1 MRKLVYLFEDCSL
14 DGDRRELRRGSAL
27 VPIAPKAF
35 DLLEFLVRHRD
46 RVISKD
52 ELIEAVWEG
61 RIVSDSALTTRLNE
75 ARTAIGDTGENQR
88 LIKTLART
96 GVRFVGAVTEQ
107 LASRT
112 PPPPSEAKAQP
123 EVARPTEATGKALSV
138 PDKPSV
144 AVLPFANMSGDPEQE
159 YFADGIV
166 EDITTALS
174 RFPGLFV
181 IARNS
186 SFAYKG
192 RASDVRQVGADLGVR
207 YVLEGSVR
215 KHAKR
220 VRITG
225 QLINATNG
233 VHLWADRF
241 EGELED
247 IFELQDRVTTA
258 VVGAIAP
265 KIEQAEIER
274 ARLKNTENLDAYDYY
289 LRGRASFHQYTEAG
303 VADALDLFR
312 VAIRSDPAFA
322 AAYGMAAMCYALRK
336 VNGWSEDRNQE
347 TTETARL
354 ASRAIELGKDDAVAL
369 SSAGYARARAL
380 GDLDGAVPILEQALV
395 LNPNMAQA
403 WYAAGYI
410 KIFCGE
416 ARVGLDDLQRAM
428 RLSPVDPLMFLMH
441 SGIGLAH
448 FILGDY
454 DQAAAWAERALREKP
469 DYRPALRVAA
479 ASHTLAGRPLEARA
493 AMEHLRAVNPDLTA
507 SQLKELVP
515 FRRPQDYAR
524 YEGGLRKAG
533 LPD

>member
-1 MRKLVYLFEDCSL
+1 
-14 DGDRRELRRGSAL
+14 
-27 VPIAPKAF
+27 
-35 DLLEFLVRHRD
+35 
-46 RVISKD
+46 VISKD

-75 ARTAIGDTGENQR
+75 ARTAIGDTGEDQR
-88 LIKTLART
+88 LIKTLARK
-96 GVRFVGAVTEQ
+96 GVRFVGPVREQ
-107 LASRT
+107 PASRT
-112 PPPPSEAKAQP
+112 PAPSDAKAQP
-123 EVARPTEATGKALSV
+123 EATRQTETAGKALSV

-159 YFADGIV
+159 YFADGVV

-186 SFAYKG
+186 SFTYKG
-192 RASDVRQVGADLGVR
+192 RASDVRQIGAELGVR

-225 QLINATNG
+225 QLINATSG

-247 IFELQDRVTTA
+247 IFELQDRVTTG

-274 ARLKNTENLDAYDYY
+274 AKLKNPESLRAYDYY

-336 VNGWSEDRNQE
+336 INGWSEDRDRE
-347 TTETARL
+347 ATETAKL

-380 GDLDGAVPILEQALV
+380 GDLDGAVPILEQALM

-416 ARVGLDDLQRAM
+416 AQVGLDDLQRAM

-441 SGIGLAH
+441 SGVGFAH

-469 DYRPALRVAA
+469 DYRPHCGSLLPV
-479 ASHTLAGRPLEARA
+479 TLSRDGLAKPEPQWSTFAR
-493 AMEHLRAVNPDLTA
+493 
-507 SQLKELVP
+507 SIQI
-515 FRRPQDYAR
+515 
-524 YEGGLRKAG
+524 
-533 LPD
+533 

>member
-1 MRKLVYLFEDCSL
+1 
-14 DGDRRELRRGSAL
+14 
-27 VPIAPKAF
+27 
-35 DLLEFLVRHRD
+35 
-46 RVISKD
+46 VISKD

-75 ARTAIGDTGENQR
+75 ARTAIGDTGEDQR
-88 LIKTLART
+88 LIKTLARK
-96 GVRFVGAVTEQ
+96 GVRFVGPVREQ
-107 LASRT
+107 PASRT
-112 PPPPSEAKAQP
+112 PAPSDAKAQP
-123 EVARPTEATGKALSV
+123 EATRQTEAAGKALSV

-159 YFADGIV
+159 YFADGVV

-186 SFAYKG
+186 SFTYKG
-192 RASDVRQVGADLGVR
+192 RASDVRQIGAELGVR

-225 QLINATNG
+225 QLINATSG

-247 IFELQDRVTTA
+247 IFELQDRVTTG

-274 ARLKNTENLDAYDYY
+274 AKLKNPESLRAYDYY

-336 VNGWSEDRNQE
+336 INGWSEDRDRE
-347 TTETARL
+347 ATETAKL

-380 GDLDGAVPILEQALV
+380 GDLDGAVPILEQALM

-416 ARVGLDDLQRAM
+416 AQVGLDDLQRAM

-441 SGIGLAH
+441 SGVGFAH

-479 ASHTLAGRPLEARA
+479 ASHALAGRPREARA
-493 AMEHLRAVNPDLTA
+493 AMEHLRALNPDLRG

-515 FRRPQDYAR
+515 FRRPQDYAQ
-524 YEGGLRKAG
+524 YEDGLRKAG